1 MRSSPK
7 PTDYTAAM
15 ATKPLATVVV
25 RRTYCTCRIRRAN
38 GAGLLWWPWP
48 VRSGC
53 AVGCGWE
60 RAVEEVSE
68 ADVLECVRAGRVL
81 DCAEGA
87 IRRRVDAG
95 LLRRL
100 CLEPRDRVDPRGLR
114 LRNAAI
120 VGLLDLAGLE
130 VPFPLRFEGC
140 EFDSPLV
147 VEGAHLNELAVTGCS
162 LLPGL
167 LANGAHMGRDLDL
180 SRSHI
185 MGTHRTN
192 ASNTHGAAVWLC
204 ESNIGGR
211 LLCAETII
219 STDGGRAIQAD
230 RMRTGGAVRFLDGFS
245 ALGEVRLL
253 GAHVGGSLDLTGVHI
268 VAPEGIALGLTDS
281 SIGGSVFLTGGAHG
295 RRAVIHGRLDM
306 SSARVSG
313 QFLVRNVELAAAP
326 AVSGYSRFR
335 ETGTAFSAPRMT
347 VGAEVT
353 FEEDC
358 LVSGGIDLSMSSMSS
373 LLIDSGCSLRAPGKT
388 ALNLTNAEIM
398 STVVLGRGVSVEG
411 TIRLAGAAVH
421 GNLHL
426 QGVRLS
432 APGDR
437 SLIAAEG
444 ARIDGEVE
452 LEGLESDGGALTFR
466 AAVIGSSFNANR
478 ARLRNSGGYTLSLV
492 QANVKGSVRLAY
504 EFESSGKVVLNRSVI
519 DGRLLCTDGRF
530 DCPAAT
536 EYNTRGHAIEAISA
550 VINGGMDL
558 GWQSVS
564 PSVDFTNTRTAFL
577 ADDPARWPGQFAVSG
592 FSYERLEQPQGS
604 PSGRTWDHSARCAWL
619 RRQAIYDAGPYEQA
633 ARVFRQHGYSN
644 GAKSILVAQRRHAR
658 TAITG
663 RASASRRALDA
674 AYSFS
679 VSYGYRPAR
688 VLWVI
693 ALLLILV
700 TVTLQIPS
708 ARAAMRAT
716 TSAGTVFTTVGPL
729 QPQGSG
735 ATHRTDACGDGQV
748 RCFNPVFYAI
758 DTVVPLV
765 SLDQRDTWYPDT
777 STPAGVIMQWWL
789 DLATILGWLL
799 SSIFVLALAG
809 LARSA

>member
-281 SIGGSVFLTGGAHG
+281 SIGGSVFLTGEP
-295 RRAVIHGRLDM
+295 M
-306 SSARVSG
+306 
-313 QFLVRNVELAAAP
+313 
-326 AVSGYSRFR
+326 
-335 ETGTAFSAPRMT
+335 
-347 VGAEVT
+347 
-353 FEEDC
+353 
-358 LVSGGIDLSMSSMSS
+358 GG
-373 LLIDSGCSLRAPGKT
+373 
-388 ALNLTNAEIM
+388 
-398 STVVLGRGVSVEG
+398 
-411 TIRLAGAAVH
+411 
-421 GNLHL
+421 
-426 QGVRLS
+426 
-432 APGDR
+432 
-437 SLIAAEG
+437 
-444 ARIDGEVE
+444 
-452 LEGLESDGGALTFR
+452 
-466 AAVIGSSFNANR
+466 
-478 ARLRNSGGYTLSLV
+478 
-492 QANVKGSVRLAY
+492 
-504 EFESSGKVVLNRSVI
+504 
-519 DGRLLCTDGRF
+519 
-530 DCPAAT
+530 
-536 EYNTRGHAIEAISA
+536 
-550 VINGGMDL
+550 
-558 GWQSVS
+558 
-564 PSVDFTNTRTAFL
+564 
-577 ADDPARWPGQFAVSG
+577 
-592 FSYERLEQPQGS
+592 ER
-604 PSGRTWDHSARCAWL
+604 
-619 RRQAIYDAGPYEQA
+619 
-633 ARVFRQHGYSN
+633 
-644 GAKSILVAQRRHAR
+644 
-658 TAITG
+658 
-663 RASASRRALDA
+663 
-674 AYSFS
+674 
-679 VSYGYRPAR
+679 
-688 VLWVI
+688 
-693 ALLLILV
+693 
-700 TVTLQIPS
+700 
-708 ARAAMRAT
+708 
-716 TSAGTVFTTVGPL
+716 
-729 QPQGSG
+729 
-735 ATHRTDACGDGQV
+735 
-748 RCFNPVFYAI
+748 
-758 DTVVPLV
+758 
-765 SLDQRDTWYPDT
+765 
-777 STPAGVIMQWWL
+777 
-789 DLATILGWLL
+789 
-799 SSIFVLALAG
+799 
-809 LARSA
+809 